1 MLPWVLALSIAA
13 TPVAPVPERGALPGQ
28 QVKKHTNILIAA
40 GSFVVGTALAYG
52 GLALGILGNIRA
64 GGLSNPPDVTDA
76 MLLAVLPAGCA
87 AAGAWLIGLF
97 DWGQRGVVSSALWS
111 VLGALVGEA
120 AGLGV
125 GILIGRSA
133 APNDVGL
140 SGIITISVA
149 PGFAALGS
157 VVLMELLKSGEV
169 VPDGAPSASLMGVR
183 DSSGQMV
190 FGPSLVGSF

>member
-1 MLPWVLALSIAA
+1 M
-13 TPVAPVPERGALPGQ
+13 APTPERGASLSGQ
-28 QVKKHTNILIAA
+28 ETKKHTNILIAA
-40 GSFVVGTALAYG
+40 GSFVLGTALAYG
-52 GLALGILGNIRA
+52 GLALGILGNIRG
-64 GGLSNPPDVTDA
+64 GGLSNPPDAADA

-97 DWGQRGVVSSALWS
+97 DWNQRGVLTSALWS

-125 GILIGRSA
+125 GLLIGRSA

-169 VPDGAPSASLMGVR
+169 VDRDAPSASLMGVR
-183 DSSGQMV
+183 DSSGAVV
-190 FGPSLVGSF
+190 FGPSLVGRF